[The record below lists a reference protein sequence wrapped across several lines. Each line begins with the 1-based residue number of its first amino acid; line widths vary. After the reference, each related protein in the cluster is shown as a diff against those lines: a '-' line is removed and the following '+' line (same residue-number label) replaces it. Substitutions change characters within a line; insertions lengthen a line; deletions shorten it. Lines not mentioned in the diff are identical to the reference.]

1 MWTRRLVVTALK
13 VGVDSDC
20 APTAAAAAR
29 TSVAAN
35 GPTRET
41 YPVLLVMASTLPS
54 LGPGAL
60 RVRAMKTPSVA
71 PTPEPRSVKKNRCRT
86 RPVAGPGG
94 LHPVLTPVNY

>member
-1 MWTRRLVVTALK
+1 VTALK

-54 LGPGAL
+54 LGPA
-60 RVRAMKTPSVA
+60 
-71 PTPEPRSVKKNRCRT
+71 RC
-86 RPVAGPGG
+86 ACGP
-94 LHPVLTPVNY
+94 